1 MLPFE
6 QISRAIAVR
15 HVMTSMDAAVSVSAT
30 DSPAA
35 AYEMLDRNRFDQ
47 APVIERDAVIGVVTK
62 LALKSAIA
70 GGTLPVE
77 RIGARLVISADS
89 PIGAA
94 MPRLRDVPILFV
106 VGEGGLAGFV
116 TPSDLNKH
124 PVRTHFYLLL
134 ADLEM
139 TMAAVARDDV
149 ANPSDPLKSLSDERQ
164 RRVLDRHREAG
175 SFNVDAD
182 VLASFE
188 FADLLT
194 LMKKRALFKRF
205 GYASAK
211 SWGRAKEQLVDFRD
225 DVMHP
230 TSDFLGRR
238 TISDLIAMESVL
250 RQMLVYV
257 ATH

>member
-1 MLPFE
+1 
-6 QISRAIAVR
+6 
-15 HVMTSMDAAVSVSAT
+15 MDAAVNVSASDPPT
-30 DSPAA
+30 AA
-35 AYEMLDRNRFDQ
+35 FELLDRNRFDQ
-47 APVIERDAVIGVVTK
+47 APVTERGTVIGVVTK
-62 LALKSAIA
+62 EALKGAIA
-70 GGTLPVE
+70 EGALPVE

-139 TMAAVARDDV
+139 TMAAVARGDLPHPID
-149 ANPSDPLKSLSDERQ
+149 ALKSLSDERQ
-164 RRVLDRHREAG
+164 AKVLGRHREAEL
-175 SFNVDAD
+175 FNFDAD

-194 LMKKRALFKRF
+194 LMKKRALFRRF

-211 SWGRAKEQLVDFRD
+211 SWGKVKERLVDFRD

-230 TSDFLGRR
+230 TSDFLGPR
-238 TISDLIAMESVL
+238 TIGDLIEMEGVL